1 MAGLMFGS
9 LRALWPWQSSA
20 EVGADGKEHGAGGLL
35 APVDPVLGPI
45 LLAVL
50 GAAVVV
56 ILIVVE
62 AKSASAKDQADGTDS
77 SVA

>member
-1 MAGLMFGS
+1 
-9 LRALWPWQSSA
+9 
-20 EVGADGKEHGAGGLL
+20 VGADGEEHGAGGLL

-56 ILIVVE
+56 ILIIVE
-62 AKSASAKDQADGTDS
+62 AKFASSKDEADVTDS

>member
-1 MAGLMFGS
+1 M
-9 LRALWPWQSSA
+9 
-20 EVGADGKEHGAGGLL
+20 GADGEEHGAGGLL

-45 LLAVL
+45 LLACL

-62 AKSASAKDQADGTDS
+62 AKLASTKDPGDGTDS
-77 SVA
+77 TSA